1 MATFKT
7 ILTALLI
14 TPAVISFASECSP
27 LSGEFKIGQT
37 DADYASI
44 SAAVSALKCGGVNG
58 PVTFLIEDGQYA
70 ERIDIT
76 AIPGISAQNS
86 VTFESA
92 KGNNA
97 EVVIAST
104 SPDVAYT
111 LGINGASYVSFEN
124 ISIENKTGNI
134 GNALKIDGTVK
145 NIVFK
150 NVAFTG
156 NERPATGANSA
167 VIYSTTYGTKTN
179 IVFEDCEVNN
189 GSVGLYKGGS
199 ETADT
204 RTAITG
210 TLFFNQHE
218 SAIALSNENAPV
230 ISNNVISSTTSY
242 KNYKAISLE
251 KVGGSMIISNNV
263 VNAVNGG
270 YGIAMN
276 NCTASADNY
285 GTVANNS
292 VNVGG
297 DGSMYGVYI
306 SGSSDNV
313 VLNFNRVKLTP
324 TKQSASNQAYYK
336 NTGTGAN
343 INMLNN
349 IFFDLTTGAYTV
361 LGNTYK
367 DFYNQL
373 PAQSNASLNVSANGL
388 MIEKV
393 TPAN

>member
-1 MATFKT
+1 M
-7 ILTALLI
+7 I
-14 TPAVISFASECSP
+14 
-27 LSGEFKIGQT
+27 
-37 DADYASI
+37 
-44 SAAVSALKCGGVNG
+44 
-58 PVTFLIEDGQYA
+58 
-70 ERIDIT
+70 
-76 AIPGISAQNS
+76 
-86 VTFESA
+86 
-92 KGNNA
+92 
-97 EVVIAST
+97 
-104 SPDVAYT
+104 
-111 LGINGASYVSFEN
+111 
-124 ISIENKTGNI
+124 IENKTGNI
-134 GNALKIDGTVK
+134 GNALKIDGTTK
-145 NIVFK
+145 NIKFK
-150 NVAFTG
+150 NIAFSG

-167 VIYSTTYGTKTN
+167 VIYSTTNGTKSN

-204 RTAITG
+204 RTTITG
-210 TLFFNQHE
+210 TLFFNQYE
-218 SAIALSNENAPV
+218 SAITLNNENAPV
-230 ISNNVISSTTSY
+230 ISNNVISSTTNY
-242 KNYKAISLE
+242 KNYKAISLD
-251 KVGGSMIISNNV
+251 KVAGSMIVSNNV

-276 NCTASADNY
+276 NCTASTDNY

-324 TKQSASNQAYYK
+324 TKPNASNQAYYK

-361 LGNTYK
+361 IGNTYK